1 MNKQNR
7 VKEIS
12 KFVVN
17 ENKLNVLNL
26 LFSNNVLLNSLI
38 KDRKFQTKL
47 DATIKI
53 RVNVNINFTTIT
65 IYFVYDSSTMLESKK
80 LKRQKQHLDILW
92 QFDIFRAH
100 KVDGGICDRVNSNQ
114 VKQRRCIQRSQAQIK
129 TEKELRENKR
139 NHVTVNR
146 QIVW

>member
-80 LKRQKQHLDILW
+80 LKATFGYIM
-92 QFDIFRAH
+92 
-100 KVDGGICDRVNSNQ
+100 
-114 VKQRRCIQRSQAQIK
+114 
-129 TEKELRENKR
+129 
-139 NHVTVNR
+139 TV
-146 QIVW
+146 